1 MKKKKPNG
9 WEVVGKWENANF
21 SGVVSKQRVKKKKP
35 RSSVIE
41 SLRKMRQAEWEKA
54 QKSGSNNSKQQ

>member
-21 SGVVSKQRVKKKKP
+21 SGVVSKQRVKKKKL
-35 RSSVIE
+35 RSTVLE
-41 SLRKMRQAEWEKA
+41 TLRKMRQAEWEKA
-54 QKSGSNNSKQQ
+54 QKKEGKCE